1 MNYDERKEKKKEKG
15 DGYRSNGLE
24 SNKKCEYEKTQQGI
38 RVQREDK

>member
-1 MNYDERKEKKKEKG
+1 MKGRLVIYDEKKR

-38 RVQREDK
+38 RVQREEK